1 MSRIQH
7 ADFTRADCAP
17 AYPQAAQAPRRV
29 SSMDLLREGRLLEIE
44 HRGQI
49 YTLRLTRQDKLLL
62 TK

>member
-1 MSRIQH
+1 MSRMQH
-7 ADFTRADCAP
+7 SDFATPAATVAAAP
-17 AYPQAAQAPRRV
+17 TPPARI
-29 SSMDLLREGRLLEIE
+29 SSEALMRNGRLLEIE